1 MCTLPC
7 AWVKR
12 EPPPQGRASHLAD
25 SGSPTDNAWVSR
37 VLVWSL
43 RLPTHGSS
51 LRGRRG
57 LPPTLCTAQ
66 KTVEGRHGGC
76 GNLSSF
82 TWCVSGEPFALG
94 HFWANSASLPPPSSR
109 NTLANS
115 CGTGIRSSTSDP
127 SRKPLDSRV
136 LNAVKREWAVKDH
149 SPGRVG
155 PGNSRNPIWT

>member
-12 EPPPQGRASHLAD
+12 EPLPQGRASHLAD
-25 SGSPTDNAWVSR
+25 SGSPTDSAWVSR
-37 VLVWSL
+37 VLVSSL

-57 LPPTLCTAQ
+57 LLPTLCTAQ
-66 KTVEGRHGGC
+66 KTVQGRHGWVWEFELFHLVCERG
-76 GNLSSF
+76 
-82 TWCVSGEPFALG
+82 ALFLG
-94 HFWANSASLPPPSSR
+94 SLLGQLCLLPHPSSR